1 MEAEFEGKEREQ
13 RRRVTE
19 FEDTCR
25 GRTADWETECRYKQE
40 ELRDERNKLE
50 DTKAELGRREEA
62 VEDLMRRSEKDIAD
76 ANAVLQGQ
84 RAKEAELEKRRA
96 ALRAAED
103 AQEVSSYFI
112 YPYGQLE

>member
-1 MEAEFEGKEREQ
+1 
-13 RRRVTE
+13 VTE

-25 GRTADWETECRYKQE
+25 TRTADWETECRYKQE

-103 AQEVSSYFI
+103 AQEVSSYFL